1 MSCVKMNVDIL
12 FHIIIGNT
20 SRSQA
25 GYVQTNHGRYF
36 IEPVY
41 QAEPEPDGQHIHLA
55 YKRDAP
61 HEKKGQ
67 TDTVS
72 KRHCGTSG

>member
-1 MSCVKMNVDIL
+1 MR
-12 FHIIIGNT
+12 HT
-20 SRSQA
+20 SRAQA

-41 QAEPEPDGQHIHLA
+41 QAEPDADGQHIHVA

-61 HEKKGQ
+61 HERKGQ
-67 TDTVS
+67 IDAIS
-72 KRHCGTSG
+72 KRYCGTSGWYLYKRYPYSRS